1 MEDLQRIGVIHMKQF
16 NIKKF
21 KQIEVNELEANLKVI
36 EATIK
41 STQFKIS
48 TNDIGFVQ
56 ETLGINSMVD
66 KEGLTTL
73 RNSICEYYKNRI
85 KQTQKSGKDY
95 FYRKTTYYVT
105 INCAIAHCIDIRLTE
120 LETMDK

>member
-1 MEDLQRIGVIHMKQF
+1 MKQF

-21 KQIEVNELEANLKVI
+21 KQIEVNELESNLKVI

-41 STQFKIS
+41 PTQFHIS
-48 TNDIGFVQ
+48 TNDIGFVY
-56 ETLGINSMVD
+56 ETLRINSMVN
-66 KEGLTTL
+66 KEELITL
-73 RNSICEYYKNRI
+73 RNDICEYYKNRI
-85 KQTQKSGKDY
+85 KQTQKSGEDY

>member
-41 STQFKIS
+41 PTQFKIS

-73 RNSICEYYKNRI
+73 RNSICEYYKNKI
-85 KQTQKSGKDY
+85 KQTQKRSEDY
-95 FYRKTTYYVT
+95 FHRKTMQYVV

>member
-1 MEDLQRIGVIHMKQF
+1 MKQF

-21 KQIEVNELEANLKVI
+21 KQIEVNELESNLKVI

-41 STQFKIS
+41 PTQFHIS
-48 TNDIGFVQ
+48 TKDIGFVY
-56 ETLGINSMVD
+56 ETLRINSMVN
-66 KEGLTTL
+66 KEELITL

-85 KQTQKSGKDY
+85 KQTQKSGEDY

-105 INCAIAHCIDIRLTE
+105 INCSIAHCIDIRLTE